1 MKTMHQA
8 LIAVDMDGTLLTPS
22 LTVDERDAAAL
33 KEAIAADAVLLVVT
47 GRCGEDA
54 MVFLDRAGLSVP
66 VLALNGALGYRMPSG
81 LGAFRTPMARNTVAG
96 LVALLER
103 EGVAYTLFGEGEAA
117 QNRPDAAAD
126 RWITHREATPTRYG
140 AEAVRSLTDKGV
152 YKIAYIESEATE
164 RLRRIECQAWSLPL
178 TVTNS
183 GADNLEFLA
192 PGMDKGQALRRA
204 ARALDIPATRVL
216 AIGDSANDVAMLRW
230 AGYSAAMGNSHASVA
245 ATARRRVAPAGQGGV
260 AEAVR
265 WFLEAAEPNLN

>member
-1 MKTMHQA
+1 MKKICQM
-8 LIAVDMDGTLLTPS
+8 LVAVDMDGTLLTPS

-33 KEAIAADAVLLVVT
+33 KEAIDVGAVVLAVT

-66 VLALNGALGYRMPSG
+66 VLALNGALGYRVPREMG
-81 LGAFRTPMARNTVAG
+81 VFRTPVARDAVVS

-117 QNRPDAAAD
+117 QNRPDKAAE
-126 RWITHREATPTRYG
+126 RWITHREATPTRLG
-140 AEAVRSLTDKGV
+140 AEAVRSLMDKGV
-152 YKIAYIESEATE
+152 YKIAYIDSEALE
-164 RLRRIECQAWSLPL
+164 RLRWIECQARSLPL

-192 PGMDKGQALRRA
+192 PGTGKGSALRCA
-204 ARALDIPATRVL
+204 ARALNIPAARVL
-216 AIGDSANDVAMLRW
+216 AIGDSANDEAMLRW
-230 AGYSAAMGNSHASVA
+230 AGYSAAMGNAPMAVVA
-245 ATARRRVAPAGQGGV
+245 AARRRVAPAGQGGV

-265 WFLEAAEPNLN
+265 WFIEAV